1 MGRPRKNNRHLP
13 PSVFLSHGAYYH
25 VVKGVWHPL
34 GRDLGRAMAEY
45 GRRIAVPTGGCSELI
60 DEAFDAMKARTVD
73 PLSPN
78 TIEQYTIA
86 ATRLKRILKNFAA
99 NQVLPKHAAAIKK
112 ELVKTPNMCN
122 RIMSFGRSVFAYA
135 LEAQIVDFNPFVGV
149 RRHKERKR
157 TRLVTQEQFDAIYAA
172 NSPRGQVIQDLLFQT
187 GQRIDDV
194 LAIDKERNLLEAG
207 IAFDTDKSDKRII
220 VKWTPQ
226 LRATVA
232 RAKLLYGNARAKK
245 LVHTRKGTKINYKT
259 AYDQFVNA
267 CTKANIH
274 DTTPHDI
281 RAMALTA
288 VKNQRGKKAAQAL
301 GTHSDERTT
310 DVYLRDREVPIVDGP
325 VMVRKNAA

>member
-1 MGRPRKNNRHLP
+1 
-13 PSVFLSHGAYYH
+13 
-25 VVKGVWHPL
+25 VKGVWHPL
-34 GRDLGRAMAEY
+34 GKDLAGAMAEY
-45 GRRIAVPTGGCSELI
+45 GRRITVPKGGCAELI
-60 DEAFDAMKARTVD
+60 DEAFGAMKARTVD

-86 ATRLKRILKNFAA
+86 ATRLKKILKNFAA
-99 NQVLPKHAAAIKK
+99 NQVLPKHAAAIKR

-135 LEAQIVDFNPFVGV
+135 LEAQLVDFNPFVGV

-157 TRLVTQEQFDAIYAA
+157 KRLVTQEEFDKIYSA

-194 LAIDKERNLLEAG
+194 LAIDKECDLLEAG

-220 VKWTPQ
+220 VKWTAQ

-232 RAKLLYGNARAKK
+232 RAKLLYCNARAKT
-245 LVHTRKGTKINYKT
+245 LVHTRKGTKINYRT

-267 CTKANIH
+267 CTKAKID

-288 VKNQRGKKAAQAL
+288 VKNQHGRKAAQAL
-301 GTHSDERTT
+301 GTHSDEKTT
-310 DVYLRDREVPIVDGP
+310 AVYLRDREVPLVDGP
-325 VMVRKNAA
+325 VMVRKSAA